1 MRHDHILDQDRPEEN
16 TRAGQKSFFLFL
28 ASLATYSVP
37 IGLVL
42 TFGSEAPSND
52 AISTAIGLSVLIGY
66 VLCVIGFRRGVQ
78 AVRRNERRNYQL
90 VIGLA
95 GNAILVMLMLGMILL
110 NVLDYTR
117 MISLDG

>member
-1 MRHDHILDQDRPEEN
+1 MRHDHILDQDRPAEK

-37 IGLVL
+37 IGFVL
-42 TFGSEAPSND
+42 TYGPDAPSNV

-66 VLCVIGFRRGVQ
+66 VLCVIGFRRAVQ
-78 AVRRNERRNYQL
+78 AVRRNEPRNYQL

-95 GNAILVMLMLGMILL
+95 GNAILVMLMLGMILVNL
-110 NVLDYTR
+110 LDVTR
-117 MISLDG
+117 AMNG